1 MEPPQITEKTTKNT
15 ENLKKIWPNEI
26 KIIPLHP
33 QSNDMA
39 EYKRRIADKILERKV
54 LGKGAVLIEGPKW
67 CGKTTTA
74 KQLANSVLDLGDA
87 SVLKQSMQMIE
98 ISPKTLLEGATPR
111 LIDEWQALPPIWD
124 SIRSEVDNRGVPSQF
139 ILTGSSVLPDA
150 DETIHSGTGRFA
162 HIMMRPMSL
171 YESGE
176 SNGTISLRDLFEGKT
191 PEIQQ
196 NKLEIDDIAYLT
208 CRGGWPWAT
217 IIPTEVALD
226 QAFDYVDSVIQ
237 RDIQRVDK
245 VKRSPERANLL
256 LRSYARNISQQ
267 VSYST
272 IRKDMFT
279 NDSSK
284 LDEDTVA
291 DYIKALK
298 KLFVIEDLAAW
309 NPNIRSKAAIRTSDT
324 RHFVD
329 PSIGTAVLGLGPKDL
344 VNDLDSFGFFFEDLA
359 VRDLRVYAEALD
371 GQLYHYRDSSGL
383 ECDTVLHRRNGSYA
397 LLEVKLGGE
406 DNINKGAA
414 SMIELSN
421 NIDTDKMPLP
431 SFMAVIVGVGKFAYQ
446 RKDGVFVI
454 PIGCLKD

>member
-1 MEPPQITEKTTKNT
+1 
-15 ENLKKIWPNEI
+15 
-26 KIIPLHP
+26 
-33 QSNDMA
+33 MA
-39 EYKRRIADKILERKV
+39 RYKQRIADRILQRKV

-74 KQLANSVLDLGDA
+74 KQLAKSFLDLGDSA
-87 SVLKQSMQMIE
+87 ILKQSTTLID
-98 ISPKTLLEGATPR
+98 ISPQTLLKGDTPR
-111 LIDEWQALPPIWD
+111 LIDEWQALPSIWD
-124 SIRSEVDNRGVPSQF
+124 SIRSEVDRRGEPSQF
-139 ILTGSSVLPDA
+139 ILTGSSVLPEA

-162 HIMMRPMSL
+162 TIKMRPMSL

-176 SNGTISLRDLFEGKT
+176 STGTVSLKELFECDSI
-191 PEIQQ
+191 EVQQ
-196 NKLEIDDIAYLT
+196 NDLELEDIAYLT

-217 IIPTEVALD
+217 LISREVALD
-226 QAFDYVDSVIQ
+226 QAFEYFDSVVKK
-237 RDIQRVDK
+237 DILRVDK
-245 VKRSPERANLL
+245 VKRSAERAKLL

-267 VSYST
+267 VSYGT
-272 IRKDMFT
+272 IRKDMLS
-279 NDSSK
+279 NDAST

-329 PSIGTAVLGLGPKDL
+329 PSIGTAALGLGPQDL
-344 VNDLDSFGFFFEDLA
+344 INDLKSFGFFFEDMV

-371 GQLYHYRDSSGL
+371 GELYYYRDSNGL

-406 DNINKGAA
+406 QNIEEGAM
-414 SMIELSN
+414 SMISLAK
-421 NIDTDKMPLP
+421 NIDTDKTPSP
-431 SFMAVIVGVGKFAYQ
+431 SFMAVIVGVGQYAYQ
-446 RKDGVFVI
+446 RKDGVYVI
-454 PIGCLKD
+454 PIGCLRD

>member
-1 MEPPQITEKTTKNT
+1 
-15 ENLKKIWPNEI
+15 
-26 KIIPLHP
+26 
-33 QSNDMA
+33 MA
-39 EYKRRIADKILERKV
+39 KYKQRIADRILERKV

-74 KQLANSVLDLGDA
+74 KQLAKSVLDLGDSA
-87 SVLKQSMQMIE
+87 VLKQSSGLIE
-98 ISPKTLLEGATPR
+98 ISPKTLLDGDTPR

-124 SIRSEVDNRGVPSQF
+124 SIRSEVDRRGEPSQF
-139 ILTGSSVLPDA
+139 ILTGSSVLPEA
-150 DETIHSGTGRFA
+150 DETVHSGTGRFA
-162 HIMMRPMSL
+162 TIKMRPMSL

-176 SNGTISLRDLFEGKT
+176 STGTVSLKDLFEGKSI
-191 PEIQQ
+191 EVQQ
-196 NKLEIDDIAYLT
+196 NELDVEEIAFLT

-217 IIPTEVALD
+217 IISRKVALD

-245 VKRSPERANLL
+245 VKRSAERAKLL

-267 VSYST
+267 VSYGT
-272 IRKDMFT
+272 IKKDMLS
-279 NDSSK
+279 NDAST

-329 PSIGTAVLGLGPKDL
+329 PSIGTAILGLGPKDL
-344 VNDLDSFGFFFEDLA
+344 INDLKSFGFFLEDMV

-371 GQLYHYRDSSGL
+371 GELYHYRDSSGL

-397 LLEVKLGGE
+397 LMEVKLGGE
-406 DNINKGAA
+406 QNIEDGAK
-414 SMIELSN
+414 SMLALAE
-421 NIDTDKMPLP
+421 NIDTGKMPAP
-431 SFMAVIVGVGKFAYQ
+431 SFMAVIVGVGQYAYQ
-446 RKDGVFVI
+446 RKDGVYVI

>member
-1 MEPPQITEKTTKNT
+1 
-15 ENLKKIWPNEI
+15 
-26 KIIPLHP
+26 
-33 QSNDMA
+33 MA
-39 EYKRRIADKILERKV
+39 KYKQRIADRILERKV

-74 KQLANSVLDLGDA
+74 KQLAKSVLDLGDSA
-87 SVLKQSMQMIE
+87 VLKQSSGLIE
-98 ISPKTLLEGATPR
+98 ISPKTLLDGDTPR
-111 LIDEWQALPPIWD
+111 LIDEWQALPPIGD
-124 SIRSEVDNRGVPSQF
+124 SIRSEVDRRGEPSQF
-139 ILTGSSVLPDA
+139 ILTGSSVLPEA
-150 DETIHSGTGRFA
+150 DETVHSGTGRFA
-162 HIMMRPMSL
+162 TIKMRPMSL

-176 SNGTISLRDLFEGKT
+176 STGTVSLKNLFEGKSI
-191 PEIQQ
+191 EVQQ
-196 NKLEIDDIAYLT
+196 NELDVEEIAFLT

-217 IIPTEVALD
+217 IISKKVALD

-245 VKRSPERANLL
+245 VKRSAERAKLL

-267 VSYST
+267 VSYGT
-272 IRKDMFT
+272 IKKDMLS
-279 NDSSK
+279 NDAST

-329 PSIGTAVLGLGPKDL
+329 PSIGTAILGLGPKDL
-344 VNDLDSFGFFFEDLA
+344 INDLKSFGFFFEDMV

-371 GQLYHYRDSSGL
+371 GELYHYRDSSGL

-397 LLEVKLGGE
+397 LMEVKLGGE
-406 DNINKGAA
+406 QNIEDGAK
-414 SMIELSN
+414 SMLALAE
-421 NIDTDKMPLP
+421 NIDTGKMPAP
-431 SFMAVIVGVGKFAYQ
+431 SFMAVIVGVGQYAFQ
-446 RKDGVFVI
+446 RKDGVYVI

>member
-1 MEPPQITEKTTKNT
+1 
-15 ENLKKIWPNEI
+15 
-26 KIIPLHP
+26 
-33 QSNDMA
+33 MA
-39 EYKRRIADKILERKV
+39 EYKQRIADSLLERKV

-74 KQLANSVLDLGDA
+74 KQLAKSVLDLGDA
-87 SVLKQSMQMIE
+87 SVLKQSAQMIE
-98 ISPKTLLEGATPR
+98 ISPQSLLEGTTPR

-124 SIRSEVDNRGVPSQF
+124 SIRSEVDKRGKPSQF

-162 HIMMRPMSL
+162 HILMRPMSL

-176 SNGTISLRDLFEGKT
+176 SSGTISLKDLFDGKT
-191 PEIQQ
+191 PEVQQ
-196 NKLEIDDIAYLT
+196 CNLTIDDIAYLT

-217 IIPTEVALD
+217 LISKDVALD
-226 QAFDYVDSVIQ
+226 QAFDYVDSVIK

-245 VKRSPERANLL
+245 VKRNPERARLL

-267 VSYST
+267 VSYAT
-272 IRKDMFT
+272 IRKDMLA
-279 NDSSK
+279 NDANT

-309 NPNIRSKAAIRTSDT
+309 NPNIRSKAAIRTGDT

-329 PSIGTAVLGLGPKDL
+329 PSIGTAVLGLGP
-344 VNDLDSFGFFFEDLA
+344 NDLINDLESFGLFFEDLV

-371 GQLYHYRDSSGL
+371 GQLYHYRDSNGL

-406 DNINKGAA
+406 EPINDGAA
-414 SMIELSN
+414 SMIELAR
-421 NIDTDKMPLP
+421 NIDTDKMPAP
-431 SFMAVIVGVGKFAYQ
+431 SFMAVIIGVGKYAY
-446 RKDGVFVI
+446 RRPDGVYVI

>member
-1 MEPPQITEKTTKNT
+1 
-15 ENLKKIWPNEI
+15 
-26 KIIPLHP
+26 
-33 QSNDMA
+33 MA
-39 EYKRRIADKILERKV
+39 RYKQRIADRILQRKI

-74 KQLANSVLDLGDA
+74 KQLAKSFLDLGDSA
-87 SVLKQSMQMIE
+87 ILKQSTALID
-98 ISPKTLLEGATPR
+98 ISPQTLLKGDTPR
-111 LIDEWQALPPIWD
+111 LIDEWQALPSIWD
-124 SIRSEVDNRGVPSQF
+124 SIRSEVDRRGEPSQF
-139 ILTGSSVLPDA
+139 ILTGSSVLPEA

-162 HIMMRPMSL
+162 TIKMRPMSL

-176 SNGTISLRDLFEGKT
+176 STGTVSLKELFECDSI
-191 PEIQQ
+191 EVQQ
-196 NKLEIDDIAYLT
+196 NDLELEDIAYLT

-217 IIPTEVALD
+217 LISREVALD
-226 QAFDYVDSVIQ
+226 QAFEYFDSVVKK
-237 RDIQRVDK
+237 DILRVDK
-245 VKRSPERANLL
+245 VKRSAERAKLL

-267 VSYST
+267 VSYGT
-272 IRKDMFT
+272 IRKDMLS
-279 NDSSK
+279 NDAST

-329 PSIGTAVLGLGPKDL
+329 PSIGTAALGLGPQDL
-344 VNDLDSFGFFFEDLA
+344 INDMKSFGFFFEDMV

-371 GQLYHYRDSSGL
+371 GELYYYRDSNGL

-406 DNINKGAA
+406 QNIEEGAM
-414 SMIELSN
+414 SMISLAK
-421 NIDTDKMPLP
+421 NIDTDKTPSP
-431 SFMAVIVGVGKFAYQ
+431 SFMAVIVGVGQYAYQ
-446 RKDGVFVI
+446 RKDGVYVI
-454 PIGCLKD
+454 PIGCLRD